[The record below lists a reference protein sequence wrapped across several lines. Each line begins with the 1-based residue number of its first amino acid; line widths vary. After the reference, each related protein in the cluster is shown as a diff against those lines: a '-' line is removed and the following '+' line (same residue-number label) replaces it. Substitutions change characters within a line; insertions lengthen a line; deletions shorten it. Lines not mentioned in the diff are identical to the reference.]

1 MNNDIHDIHGPI
13 VSHAHVIWPYFV
25 IAAGVLAAVALVA
38 WLVRKKPATPAE
50 RALRELQR
58 TQIADAEQFST
69 HVCDVIRAYVED
81 AFGIH
86 APRRTTDEL
95 LADLMTD
102 GSPVAAHRSELG
114 EFLGFCDLAKY
125 ARFSLSSAQMTAMLS
140 SAETF
145 VRATAGGAA

>member
-1 MNNDIHDIHGPI
+1 MNDIHDIHGPI
-13 VSHAHVIWPYFV
+13 VSHAHAIWPYLV
-25 IAAGVLAAVALVA
+25 IAAAAVLFAVVA
-38 WLVRKKPATPAE
+38 TRLFRKKPLTPSA
-50 RALRELQR
+50 RALRAFAGIS
-58 TQIADAEQFST
+58 TDDAEQFST
-69 HVCDVIRAYVED
+69 QVSAVVRSYVED

-102 GSPVAAHRSELG
+102 GSPVAAHRGELG
-114 EFLGFCDLAKY
+114 QFLEHCDLAKY
-125 ARFSLSSAQMTAMLS
+125 ARFSLSQQQMTAMLA